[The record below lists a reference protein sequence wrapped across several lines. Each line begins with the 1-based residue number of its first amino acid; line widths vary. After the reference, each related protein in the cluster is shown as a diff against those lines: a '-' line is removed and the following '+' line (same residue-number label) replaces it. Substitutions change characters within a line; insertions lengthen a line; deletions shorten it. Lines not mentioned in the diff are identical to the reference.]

1 LYAKPAL
8 PVVLKHSRSMD
19 IKLLFYLVPLVLIF
33 SWYIYSR
40 KRINVTNLVSLEN
53 NIKEGLTEP
62 PSLHPVIDSVKCV
75 GCGSCV
81 SACPENNVLGLVNGK
96 AHLIHPTHCIGH
108 SACKKACPVNAI
120 NLVFGTE
127 KRGVDIPDIKENFE
141 TNMPG
146 IFIAGELGGMGLIR
160 NAVEQGCQALENIL
174 KVGGVGN
181 GTEEDLDLVI
191 VGAGPAG
198 IAASLGALSN
208 KLNFVTVEQET
219 LGGTVAHYPRG
230 KLVMTAPVQMP
241 IVGKIKFTET
251 TKEQLL
257 AFWQMV
263 EKKTGVT
270 IQYKERVEE
279 IAVEGEGYLV
289 TTTKGSYRTR
299 TVLLA
304 IGRRGTPRKLGVPGE
319 DLPKVVYRL
328 IDAGQYRGQDVL
340 VVGGGDSALEAA
352 VSIAGQPDTRVTV
365 SYRSG
370 AFSRAKEKN
379 RKKVAQAESEGRLT
393 VVFNSN
399 VKLINKDSVLIDH
412 NGELLEIKND
422 NVIISA
428 GGVLPTPFLKKVG
441 IEVETRYGT
450 A

>member
-19 IKLLFYLVPLVLIF
+19 IKLLFYLVPLALFFFWVTR
-33 SWYIYSR
+33 SR
-40 KRINVTNLVSLEN
+40 KRTNVANLVSLEE
-53 NIKEGLTEP
+53 NINEGLTEP
-62 PSLHPVIDSVKCV
+62 ASLHPVIDSVKCI

-81 SACPENNVLGLVNGK
+81 SACPENNVLGLINGK
-96 AHLIHPTHCIGH
+96 AQLIHPTHCIGH
-108 SACKKACPVNAI
+108 GACKEACPMNAI
-120 NLVFGTE
+120 KLVFGTE
-127 KRGVDIPDIKENFE
+127 KRGVDIPDVKENFE

-160 NAVEQGCQALENIL
+160 NAVEQGSQALENIL
-174 KVGGVGN
+174 KVNGIGN
-181 GTEEDLDLVI
+181 RKQEVFDLVI

-241 IVGKIKFTET
+241 MVGKIRFTET

-257 AFWQMV
+257 DFWQKV

-270 IQYKERVEE
+270 IQYQERVEE
-279 IAVEGEGYLV
+279 ITAQGEGYLV

-352 VSIAGQPDTRVTV
+352 VSLAEQPDTRVTV

-399 VKLINKDSVLIDH
+399 VKLIKKDSVLIDH
-412 NGELLEIKND
+412 DGELLEIRND
-422 NVIISA
+422 DVIVSA
-428 GGVLPTPFLKKVG
+428 GGVLPTPFLKKIG
-441 IEVETRYGT
+441 IQVETMHG
-450 A
+450 AA